1 MRYETQNIFFVSD
14 FHVSHKNI
22 LTYDKR
28 PFADL
33 NEMHTTL
40 IKNWNEVVGDEYI
53 VYYLGDLSL
62 GRCETVKWFVHQLKG
77 KIVYVMG
84 NHDTIKDIAKLG
96 RFERIHE
103 YGTEIYIKDDDLK
116 SARGSHGYQQI
127 VMSHYPI
134 FSWNR
139 AHYGSWHLHGHC
151 HGSLVKSNPDYYKR
165 KVMDVGCSE
174 TNYTPISYLQVKD
187 IMSKR
192 LVASV
197 DHHE

>member
-1 MRYETQNIFFVSD
+1 MRYDTQNIFFVSD

-28 PFADL
+28 PFVDI

-40 IKNWNEVVGDEYI
+40 IKNWNEVVTDDDV
-53 VYYLGDLSL
+53 VYYLGDLSF
-62 GRCETVKWFVHQLKG
+62 GRCDLTKWFIYSLKG
-77 KIVYVMG
+77 KIHFILG
-84 NHDTIKDIAKLG
+84 NHDKMRDIAKLG
-96 RFERIHE
+96 RFDHIHE
-103 YGTEIYIKDDDLK
+103 YGTEIYVKDDVLK
-116 SARGSHGYQQI
+116 SARGSDGYQQI
-127 VMSHYPI
+127 IMSHYPI

-151 HGSLVKSNPDYYKR
+151 HGSLMKSYPDFYKR

-174 TNYTPISYLQVKD
+174 TNYTPLSYTQTKD
-187 IMSKR
+187 GMSKK
-192 LVASV
+192 LIASV